1 MNSHRF
7 KQKPT
12 FRTFLD
18 QIPVVDKSRD
28 AFPYALSQTA
38 NLRRSNG
45 RYANSLTQSRTKP
58 IANTRISVATTN
70 SLSDHCKRFN
80 GRPLTHF
87 THPHRPIAA
96 G

>member
-7 KQKPT
+7 KQQQT

-28 AFPYALSQTA
+28 AFSYALSQSA

-45 RYANSLTQSRTKP
+45 RYANSLAKSHAISIASTRTSRPVT
-58 IANTRISVATTN
+58 IFVSN
-70 SLSDHCKRFN
+70 SKRF
-80 GRPLTHF
+80 
-87 THPHRPIAA
+87 
-96 G
+96 